1 MALHFGYIFKILKN
15 VRIYV
20 YTSLRHGP
28 DGSNI
33 NVTTLVLSARNLV
46 DDHLSNARSTRLFE
60 GFIHICKSAYQKSL
74 HISIINIIVIFHI
87 FWHFNSCIYN

>member
-1 MALHFGYIFKILKN
+1 MYYCNTFWLYFKNIKICKN
-15 VRIYV
+15 IC
-20 YTSLRHGP
+20 TSLRHGP

-60 GFIHICKSAYQKSL
+60 GFIHICKSAYKKVYTL
-74 HISIINIIVIFHI
+74 ITNKICFIFVNTLI
-87 FWHFNSCIYN
+87 